1 MKNGQKVV
9 SKYLR
14 LRMTDD
20 LREMLKRIPVEG
32 VTETQAGSHIYM
44 GSGRIRVGQRSYP
57 VSVRV
62 WMKQEEIWASVKS
75 FGSRL
80 SISSRFQNAVE
91 RRQFVSNVLE
101 GVEKCRSK

>member
-20 LREMLKRIPVEG
+20 LREMLRKIPVED

-44 GSGRIRVGQRSYP
+44 GSGKVRVGPRTYP
-57 VSVRV
+57 VIVRV
-62 WMKQEEIWASVKS
+62 WMKEDEVWASVRS

-80 SISSRFQNAVE
+80 SISSRFRNAAE
-91 RRQFVSNVLE
+91 RREFVSNVLE